1 MTIASTTAHIDKS
14 AQIGKNVT
22 IEPYAYIGKDVILE
36 DNVTIRTGAR
46 VEYATIGE
54 GSIIYSGAMI
64 GTEPQDLGYKGEPT
78 SVLIGKNCQIREY
91 ATVNRASG
99 EGNVTKVGNN
109 CLLMTNAHVAHNC
122 VLEDEVIF
130 ANLVTIG
137 GHCTVGKGA
146 FIGGMTVAHQ
156 NVRIGRMCIISG
168 FSGTR
173 ADVPPFAKADGRPVR
188 IVGTNVI
195 GLRRRGLNQEERTA
209 LKNAYKVL
217 FYSSLP
223 LFEGIKKVEET
234 IAMNEYVEH
243 LLDFCRTT
251 KRGIVPA
258 RSKKVEDEE

>member
-1 MTIASTTAHIDKS
+1 MTIASNTAYIDKT

-22 IEPYAYIGKDVILE
+22 VEPYTFIGKNVILE

-54 GSIIYSGAMI
+54 NSIIYSGAMI

-99 EGNVTKVGNN
+99 EGNVTKVGNG

-130 ANLVTIG
+130 ANLATIG

-156 NVRIGRMCIISG
+156 NVRIGQMCIVSG

-173 ADVPPFAKADGRPVR
+173 ADIPPFAKAAGGPAR

-209 LKNAYKVL
+209 IKNAYKIL

-223 LFEGIKKVEET
+223 LSEGIKQVEET
-234 IAMNEYVEH
+234 VTMNEYVEH

-251 KRGIVPA
+251 KRGIIPA
-258 RSKKVEDEE
+258 RSKKSEEEE